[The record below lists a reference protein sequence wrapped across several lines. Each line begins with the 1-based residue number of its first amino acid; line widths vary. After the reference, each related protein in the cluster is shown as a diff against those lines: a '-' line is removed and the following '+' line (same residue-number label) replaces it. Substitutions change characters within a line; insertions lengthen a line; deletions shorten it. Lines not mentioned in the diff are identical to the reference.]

1 MKNIEEPPLQRLS
14 GTTKRAIIKPALRG
28 LLAFTDILH
37 LIVGEVDLLR
47 ELVLKLIKTIRQYF
61 GLLKI
66 FLKKKGLTRSLVYKF
81 FVVAVI
87 AILPFVSRVSAEAQ
101 AYEDAVHF
109 SQTIDPVESARYA
122 VYFSQYTPGLYIDAD
137 EVALAAVTNSD
148 SYTLEQQLA
157 VNAGKNFDVPG
168 REDPTY
174 IIKPGETI
182 LGVAQKFNLHV
193 GSLVDVNKLDPVA
206 LKYIKPGTTLVI
218 PSSDT
223 NTSDDWLLAINEA
236 EARERAAAAAE
247 AERKRQE
254 SLRVRLA
261 STTSTINYSASSRSY
276 SGGSVTII
284 GTSFSQCVPWA
295 REHSGV
301 QIHGYAG
308 NIAATQSSPRVGGIA
323 LDRFYGH
330 ASVVVGIGDG
340 YITVHEAN
348 WIRGKIT
355 ERRVSMDAIRGYVY

>member
-1 MKNIEEPPLQRLS
+1 MNNTEEPPLRGKKGSKLGRTFS
-14 GTTKRAIIKPALRG
+14 PAIRGFLAL
-28 LLAFTDILH
+28 ADFPE
-37 LIVGEVDLLR
+37 LIFGEVDLLR
-47 ELVLKLIKTIRQYF
+47 DLVFKLIQIVKKYF
-61 GLLKI
+61 VRFKG
-66 FLKKKGLTRSLVYKF
+66 FLKRKGLTRSLVYKF
-81 FVVAVI
+81 FVVAII
-87 AILPFVSRVSAEAQ
+87 AVLPLVSRVSAEAQ
-101 AYEDAVHF
+101 AYEDAIHF
-109 SQTIDPVESARYA
+109 SQTIDPIESARFA

-137 EVALAAVTNSD
+137 EVALAAVTSND

-174 IIKPGETI
+174 ILKPGETVVQ
-182 LGVAQKFNLHV
+182 VASKFNLHV
-193 GSLVDVNKLDPVA
+193 GSLVDANNLDPVS
-206 LKYIKPGTTLVI
+206 LKYIKPGTVLVI

-223 NTSDDWLLAINEA
+223 NTSDDWLVAINEA
-236 EARERAAAAAE
+236 EAREIAEAAAMAE
-247 AERKRQE
+247 KKRQE
-254 SLRVRLA
+254 SIRVRLA
-261 STTSTINYSASSRSY
+261 STSNTSYTTSSRSY

-295 REHSGV
+295 REQSGIPI
-301 QIHGYAG
+301 QGYAG
-308 NIAATQSSPRVGGIA
+308 NVAATQSQPRVGGVA

>member
-1 MKNIEEPPLQRLS
+1 MNNTEEPPLRDKKGSKS
-14 GTTKRAIIKPALRG
+14 GRTFSPAIRG
-28 LLAFTDILH
+28 FLAFTDLLE
-37 LIVGEVDLLR
+37 LIFGEVDLFR
-47 ELVLKLIKTIRQYF
+47 ELVFKLIQTIKKYF
-61 GLLKI
+61 VLFKA

-81 FVVAVI
+81 FVVAII
-87 AILPFVSRVSAEAQ
+87 AILPLISRVTSEAQ
-101 AYEDAVHF
+101 AYEDAIHF

-137 EVALAAVTNSD
+137 EVALAAVTNND

-174 IIKPGETI
+174 ILKPGETAI
-182 LGVAQKFNLHV
+182 QVASKFNLHV
-193 GSLVDVNKLDPVA
+193 GSLVDANNLDPVS
-206 LKYIKPGTTLVI
+206 LKYIKPGTVLVI

-223 NTSDDWLLAINEA
+223 NTSDDWLVAINEA
-236 EARERAAAAAE
+236 EARERAEAAAVAE
-247 AERKRQE
+247 KKRQE
-254 SLRVRLA
+254 SIRVRLA
-261 STTSTINYSASSRSY
+261 STSNTFYTTSSRSY

-295 REHSGV
+295 REQSGIPI
-301 QIHGYAG
+301 QGYAG
-308 NIAATQSSPRVGGIA
+308 NVAATQSQPRVGGVA

-340 YITVHEAN
+340 YIIVHEAN